1 MAIVKLF
8 INSVEKTL
16 YEVDLTKEGERAVDQ
31 IRLKVPKAVAVTVNQ
46 EIKYLQDIV
55 DISKLIAVYNFQG
68 NAEDEGGYG
77 YDGTTTSLTYG
88 TDSWGGKSAIFNGS
102 SSNVSITHTSRF
114 DFSGTFDVYV
124 WAKWTS
130 TTAGMSL
137 TSKRAAGDVFQD
149 NVYQNNIFH
158 NQGDAGFIIQVNTT
172 TAGDVR
178 VKVGATIITSS
189 TAGYNDG
196 EWHLIRISRD
206 INNLVKLSIDTISKG
221 TATVSGTMTTGTD
234 LYIGSDSSVNYF
246 NGEISRA
253 RFYSGKLDDNME
265 TALFENRNPRTV
277 IKFGGKITKI
287 DSDLFKTEIIAQSFG
302 KSLAET
308 EINGTVFTNRTP
320 EYIVESLVEDKTDL
334 TYSTSSDASGITLS
348 QYTAD
353 GKLIDILK
361 DLAALTNRIF
371 YTTGSKLLVFD
382 DASFNDL
389 GFVLTHGDNIA
400 IKDDGYDD
408 TEIVNDLTVLGQN
421 LMYSTIDTFNG
432 NNSTTAFTLDNH
444 PVVVMVSVGGV
455 EKTPEVDYDFDTMA
469 RTITF
474 ATAPATGSNN
484 ISIEYDFEKPLYIR
498 GTREASII
506 TYGRHAK
513 KLNLPW
519 ITTKADGIRFVQSY
533 LNRYK
538 EISRKV
544 KVSSGRMYNSLQEND
559 IVHLTN
565 TLKGIDDDFV
575 IKSIRWTYP
584 QMGTSLE
591 VGEYYFDFFEYDK
604 EIVAKIHDLESAITR
619 VKDVREYESPEESIT
634 LADVLLMRIANF
646 KSTES
651 LSMTIT
657 PNIYDKINNTY
668 SQGSVTI
675 TFQPNIFQSNVFTI
689 TPRVVTAISATYGSR
704 VSGACY
710 VSA

>member
-1 MAIVKLF
+1 MTLARVVINNTVSNLF
-8 INSVEKTL
+8 SAS
-16 YEVDLTKEGERAVDQ
+16 LTKEGERAVDQ
-31 IRLKVPKAVAVTVNQ
+31 MRISIPKSTTITVNQ
-46 EIKYLQDIV
+46 EIRYIQDM
-55 DISKLIAVYNFQG
+55 ISLARLMAIYNFQG
-68 NAEDEGGYG
+68 NAEDESGFAHH
-77 YDGTTTSLTYG
+77 GTASNLTYG
-88 TDSWGGKSAIFNGS
+88 TDMWGGKSGSFNGTS
-102 SSNVSITHTSRF
+102 TNVTIAHSTAF
-114 DFSGTFDVYV
+114 DFSSQFDILV

-130 TTAGMSL
+130 TTTGMYL
-137 TSKRAAGDVFQD
+137 LSKRIVGDVFQD
-149 NVYQNNIFH
+149 NVYQNNVFH
-158 NQGDAGFIIQVNTT
+158 NQGDAGLFIQANAA

-178 VKVGATIITSS
+178 VQVGGTVITSS

-196 EWHLIRISRD
+196 EWHLIRISRNRD
-206 INNLVKLSIDTISKG
+206 NLVTLSIDTLSKG
-221 TATVSGTMTTGTD
+221 TATITGDVTTTSS
-234 LYIGSDSSVNYF
+234 LTIGSNFSSNYF
-246 NGEISRA
+246 NGEIA
-253 RFYSGKLDDNME
+253 RVRIYNDIIDDFAE
-265 TALFENRNPRTV
+265 SSLYEDRNPRSV

-287 DSDLFKTEIIAQSFG
+287 DSDLVKTDLVAQSFG
-302 KSLAET
+302 KILAET

-334 TYSTSSDASGITLS
+334 TFNSSSGATGITMS

-361 DLAALTNRIF
+361 DMAALTNRVF

-389 GFVLTHGDNIA
+389 SLVLKHGTDVRIE
-400 IKDDGYDD
+400 DDGYDD

-421 LMYSTIDTFNG
+421 LIYSTIDTFNG
-432 NNSTTAFTLDNH
+432 DNSDTVFTLDNN
-444 PVVVMVSVGGV
+444 PVVVRVSVGGV
-455 EKTPEVDYDFDTMA
+455 EKTPEEDYDFDTMA

-484 ISIEYDFEKPLYIR
+484 ISVEYDFERPLYIR
-498 GTREASII
+498 GVRETSIT

-519 ITTKADGIRFVQSY
+519 ISTKADGIRFVQSY

-538 EISRKV
+538 DISRKV
-544 KVSSGRMYNSLQEND
+544 KVESGRLLNSLQEND

-565 TLKGIDDDFV
+565 TQKAIDDDFV
-575 IKSIRWTYP
+575 IKSIQWTYP
-584 QMGTSLE
+584 QLKTTVE

-619 VKDVREYESPEESIT
+619 VKDVREYESPEETIT
-634 LADVLLMRIANF
+634 LADAITMRLDKF
-646 KSTES
+646 KLTES
-651 LSMTIT
+651 LSMTDT
-657 PNIYDKINNTY
+657 PNIYDKVYNSY

-675 TFQPNIFQSNVFTI
+675 TFQPSIFQSNVFTI
-689 TPRVVTAISATYGSR
+689 TPRTSSATAATYGSR
-704 VSGACY
+704 VTGACY

>member
-1 MAIVKLF
+1 MTLARVVINGTINTLF
-8 INSVEKTL
+8 SAS
-16 YEVDLTKEGERAVDQ
+16 LTKEGERAVDQ
-31 IRLKVPKAVAVTVNQ
+31 MRISVLKSTTIQVNQ
-46 EIKYLQDIV
+46 DIKYIQDM
-55 DISKLIAVYNFQG
+55 ISLARLMAIYNFQG
-68 NAEDEGGYG
+68 NSEDESGFSHH
-77 YDGTTTSLTYG
+77 GTASNLTYG
-88 TDSWGGKSAIFNGS
+88 TDSWGGKSGLFNGS
-102 SSNVSITHTSRF
+102 STNVTVAHSIGF
-114 DFSGTFDVYV
+114 DFSKQYDILI
-124 WAKWTS
+124 WAKWTA
-130 TTAGMSL
+130 TTTGMYL
-137 TSKRAAGDVFQD
+137 LSKRIEGDVFQD
-149 NVYQNNIFH
+149 NVYQSNVFTAS
-158 NQGDAGFIIQVNTT
+158 GDAGLSIQTNAA

-178 VKVGATIITSS
+178 VQIGGNVITSS

-196 EWHLIRISRD
+196 EWHLIRVSRNRD
-206 INNLVKLSIDTISKG
+206 NLVTLSIDTVSKG
-221 TATVSGTMTTGTD
+221 TATVTVDATITQS
-234 LYIGSDSSVNYF
+234 LYIGSDFYGGYF
-246 NGEISRA
+246 NGEIA
-253 RFYSGKLDDNME
+253 RVRIYNDIIDNSAESSLYSE
-265 TALFENRNPRTV
+265 RNPRSV
-277 IKFGGKITKI
+277 IKFGGRITKI
-287 DSDLFKTEIIAQSFG
+287 DSDLVKTDIVAQSFG
-302 KSLAET
+302 KILAET

-320 EYIVESLVEDKTDL
+320 EYIVETLVEDKTDL
-334 TYSTSSDASGITLS
+334 TYSTSSSASGITLS

-371 YTTGSKLLVFD
+371 YTTGSKLLIFD

-389 GFVLTHGDNIA
+389 ALVLKHGEDIA
-400 IKDDGYDD
+400 IVDDGFDD

-421 LMYSTIDTFNG
+421 LMYSAIDTFNG
-432 NNSTTAFTLDNH
+432 NNSTTVFTLDNN
-444 PVVVMVSVGGV
+444 PVVVRVLVGGV
-455 EKTPEVDYDFDTMA
+455 AKTPEEDYDFDTMA

-484 ISIEYDFEKPLYIR
+484 ITVEYDFERPLYIR
-498 GTREASII
+498 GTRESSIT

-519 ITTKADGIRFVQSY
+519 ISTKADGIRFVQSY

-538 EISRKV
+538 DISRKV
-544 KVSSGRMYNSLQEND
+544 KVESGRLLNSLQEND

-565 TLKGIDDDFV
+565 LLKGIDDDFV
-575 IKSIRWTYP
+575 IKSIQWSYP
-584 QMGTSLE
+584 VLKTEIE

-619 VKDVREYESPEESIT
+619 VKDVREYESPEEIIT
-634 LADVLLMRIANF
+634 LSDVIQMQIANF

-657 PNIYDKINNTY
+657 PNIYDKIYNSY
-668 SQGSVTI
+668 SQGSITI

-689 TPRVVTAISATYGSR
+689 TPRVDAALSATYGSR

>member
-1 MAIVKLF
+1 MV
-8 INSVEKTL
+8 
-16 YEVDLTKEGERAVDQ
+16 
-31 IRLKVPKAVAVTVNQ
+31 
-46 EIKYLQDIV
+46 
-55 DISKLIAVYNFQG
+55 
-68 NAEDEGGYG
+68 
-77 YDGTTTSLTYG
+77 
-88 TDSWGGKSAIFNGS
+88 
-102 SSNVSITHTSRF
+102 
-114 DFSGTFDVYV
+114 
-124 WAKWTS
+124 
-130 TTAGMSL
+130 
-137 TSKRAAGDVFQD
+137 SKRAAGDVFQD

-158 NQGDAGFIIQVNTT
+158 NQGDAGFLIQVNTT

-178 VKVGATIITSS
+178 ARVGATTITSA

-206 INNLVKLSIDTISKG
+206 IDNLVKLSIDAVSKG
-221 TATVSGTMTTGTD
+221 TATVSGTMTVGSD
-234 LYIGSDSSVNYF
+234 LYIGSDTTVNYF

-253 RFYSGKLDDNME
+253 RFYSGKLTDNME
-265 TALFENRNPRTV
+265 SGLYTNRNPRTI
-277 IKFGGKITKI
+277 IKFGGRITKI
-287 DSDLFKTEIIAQSFG
+287 DSDLFKTDILAQSFG

-308 EINGTVFTNRTP
+308 EINGTVFTNRSP

-334 TYSTSSDASGITLS
+334 TFSSSSGASGITLS

-361 DLAALTNRIF
+361 DLSALTNRIF

-389 GFVLTHGDNIA
+389 GFVLTHGGNIA

-421 LMYSTIDTFNG
+421 LQYSTTDTFNG
-432 NNSTTAFTLDNH
+432 DNSDTVFTLDNN
-444 PVVVMVSVGGV
+444 PVVVKVSVGGV

-474 ATAPATGSNN
+474 LVAPATGSNN
-484 ISIEYDFEKPLYIR
+484 ISVEYNFEKPLYIR
-498 GTREASII
+498 GTREASIT

-519 ITTKADGIRFVQSY
+519 ISTKADGIRFVQSY

-544 KVSSGRMYNSLQEND
+544 KVESGRMYNSLQEND

-584 QMGTSLE
+584 QIGTALE

-619 VKDVREYESPEESIT
+619 VKDVREYEAPEETIT
-634 LADVLLMRIANF
+634 LADAITMRLDKF
-646 KSTES
+646 KLTES
-651 LSMTIT
+651 LSMTDT
-657 PNIYDKINNTY
+657 SNIYDKVYNSY
-668 SQGSVTI
+668 SQGSVSI
-675 TFQPNIFQSNVFTI
+675 TFQPNVFQTNVFTQ
-689 TPRVVTAISATYGSR
+689 TPRTVPAISATYGSR
-704 VSGACY
+704 VTGACY
-710 VSA
+710 VSG